1 MFTFWLQIDSLG
13 RLANC
18 GNIIVCANPT
28 SAMSMMHTLKA
39 ALEKGDRGMVS
50 RQHVMLVWQGIYTT
64 CLVNASSYFCHLY
77 PVFLLHLQIPSF
89 FQTLESPAVEEY
101 KRQQNAALQAVVK
114 GKTASEAAAAVQTHD
129 SDSDDDSDDEVDDVA
144 EQVESKVKFAV
155 DEEEAPPAR
164 MNRSSQLVGIA
175 PKKKHKGWKKMFN
188 GAGPSFRPI

>member
-1 MFTFWLQIDSLG
+1 
-13 RLANC
+13 
-18 GNIIVCANPT
+18 
-28 SAMSMMHTLKA
+28 MSMMHTLKA
-39 ALEKGDRGMVS
+39 A
-50 RQHVMLVWQGIYTT
+50 
-64 CLVNASSYFCHLY
+64 FCHLY

-164 MNRSSQLVGIA
+164 INRSSQLVGIA